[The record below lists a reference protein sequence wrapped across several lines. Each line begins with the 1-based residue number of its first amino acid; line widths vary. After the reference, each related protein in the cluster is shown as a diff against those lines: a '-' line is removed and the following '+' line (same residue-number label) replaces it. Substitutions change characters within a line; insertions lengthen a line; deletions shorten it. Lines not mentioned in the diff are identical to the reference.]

1 MECFKLIV
9 IALLLYLIFG
19 GKEGMASRLSKGAYT
34 SSAVDRNPTRRTFT
48 SIDDTN
54 ANPIVVECGPDK
66 KGCRYIDAPRN
77 FVRWTSQI

>member
-9 IALLLYLIFG
+9 IAFLLYMIFG
-19 GKEGMASRLSKGAYT
+19 KKEGYLSKGAYT
-34 SSAVDRNPTRRTFT
+34 ASAVDRNPTRRTFT

-66 KGCRYIDAPRN
+66 TGCRYIDAPRK
-77 FVRWTSQI
+77 FVRWSSQI